1 MNRIMTRTAP
11 SIFEALLI
19 SNGMV
24 KSGANVFSVT
34 HDGGDYI
41 LWCQYCGDLTPD
53 IIDDAIEIEYDQHQD
68 RLNNQKNTR
77 KIMNEWIKISDQRP
91 PKADETPE
99 TDGHYWLLVAHL
111 NDPSKRYVMMWAGS
125 PLLRAT
131 HWAKVEPFPE
141 FKEGGRNLIYNYS
154 VI

>member
-1 MNRIMTRTAP
+1 
-11 SIFEALLI
+11 
-19 SNGMV
+19 
-24 KSGANVFSVT
+24 
-34 HDGGDYI
+34 
-41 LWCQYCGDLTPD
+41 
-53 IIDDAIEIEYDQHQD
+53 
-68 RLNNQKNTR
+68 
-77 KIMNEWIKISDQRP
+77 MNEWIKISDQRP